1 MSPMGHLGAGDI
13 AGPAVGFFDMQKQI
27 RKEIDQNL
35 QIGTWTWKINPSY
48 AERPSTHEP
57 RVGYVLIHNEGD
69 CNWDLHNII

>member
-1 MSPMGHLGAGDI
+1 MSPMGHLGAGDT
-13 AGPAVGFFDMQKQI
+13 AGPAVGFFDMQEQI

-57 RVGYVLIHNEGD
+57 RVGYVLR
-69 CNWDLHNII
+69 